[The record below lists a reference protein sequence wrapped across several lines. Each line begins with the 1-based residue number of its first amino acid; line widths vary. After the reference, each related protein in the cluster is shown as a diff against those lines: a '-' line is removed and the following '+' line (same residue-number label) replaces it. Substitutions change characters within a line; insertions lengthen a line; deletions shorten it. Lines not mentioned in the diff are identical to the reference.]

1 MDNRNFMA
9 KISAIMTN
17 FERNVRKAQRLSKTA
32 IPNEIETDITANTN
46 KFQRAIQKAKA
57 MAQKWRSHTV
67 GLKMNTEQYEANLT
81 RAKLEV
87 EKFKQHKVDLK
98 LSDEQLMAKYK
109 TTRATVEAWRKH
121 VVQLDLD
128 ANPAKMAL
136 RGFKQDM
143 IDLNKHTFDVDSSRW
158 KLGNK
163 FAKEFAD
170 IEGKARTHAGILR
183 NILAN
188 AWSNSGRA
196 LAEYQSKMDSLA
208 SNIRTFG
215 TIFSQQ
221 VKGLMI
227 ASFQALIPVI
237 AGIVPVIFAVL
248 NAIKALSGGV
258 VAFAG
263 AGAIAFGGLLAFAL
277 MAKSALKMLKNGTIE
292 ASAATEKYKSALK
305 GVKDEWQ
312 GIVKQNATAIFQ
324 SLANGLN
331 TVKTAL
337 SSLKPFFKGVA
348 DGVNQASKKML
359 EWAKNS
365 QVAQKF
371 FKMMNTTGVSVF
383 NKLLSAAGRFGDG
396 LINVFT
402 QLAPLFQ
409 WSANWMDRLGASFQK
424 WANSAAGKNSIK
436 QFMEYTK
443 TNLPI
448 IGNIFKNV
456 FSGIFNLMNA
466 FGTNSTRIFSYLETM
481 SAKFKAWSE
490 TVGKS
495 QGFKKFIEYVQKNGP
510 VIMQLIGNIV
520 RALVAFGVAMAPI
533 ASVLLRVITAIAGF
547 VAKLFETHPAIA
559 QVIGVLAILGG
570 IFWALMA
577 PIMAVGTVLS
587 NVFGVSLLS
596 VAKHILGF
604 IKNAGLLKGIINL
617 VRGSFMLLMSPLANL
632 AKLIPLLG
640 TALTALTGP
649 VGIVI
654 GVILALVGIIVYLW
668 NTNEQFRNFIIQ
680 AWNSLKEAIGGAI
693 QGIIGWFQ
701 QLLGSVMTTLQPIM
715 PILQVLGQVFNQVF
729 GTVIMTVISQVII
742 AFQAL
747 WAGIQIAAQLIG
759 LAIQILVQT
768 VVGLFT
774 AFIQFITGDF
784 GGAWLTLKNMVVQ
797 NTTAIWNTLVNI
809 WGIITGFLSGALN
822 TILGIFGTSW
832 QQIWATVS
840 SKVSQIWSTITSR
853 FSALVGSIAGFVGQW
868 VARILVG
875 MAQMVAHAVS
885 GMIRFG
891 ASIIS
896 GFVSAVASVGSGV
909 TNMVGKALSFVG
921 QFLSAGRD
929 LIMGMV
935 NGVKAA
941 AGALIG
947 AVTSVVGSAISKAK
961 ALLNIGSPSKVF
973 RQIGVWTMQGFGN
986 GIENQR
992 RNVENSM
999 KTVANAAMK
1008 AFNPNVGLDSSV
1020 TDGLDSSMTG
1030 NVDSH
1035 MTKDVRHS
1043 MQENT
1048 RPIVNIQVRNE
1059 GDIEFIKSTI
1069 EDMNSRDSSIYT

>member
-1 MDNRNFMA
+1 MENRNFMA
-9 KISAIMTN
+9 KISAIISN
-17 FERNVRKAQRLSKTA
+17 FERNVRKAQRLAKTA

-57 MAQKWRSHTV
+57 MAQKWRSHKV
-67 GLKMNTEQYEANLT
+67 DVNANTTQFT
-81 RAKLEV
+81 RAVAFSKAKL
-87 EKFKQHKVDLK
+87 
-98 LSDEQLMAKYK
+98 
-109 TTRATVEAWRKH
+109 ATWRKH
-121 VVQLDLD
+121 TVKLNFDTSGMTKAQI
-128 ANPAKMAL
+128 AMTTISKM
-136 RGFKQDM
+136 
-143 IDLNKHTFDVDSSRW
+143 T
-158 KLGNK
+158 
-163 FAKEFAD
+163 E
-170 IEGKARTHAGILR
+170 
-183 NILAN
+183 
-188 AWSNSGRA
+188 
-196 LAEYQSKMDSLA
+196 EYQNKMDKLA

-221 VKGLMI
+221 VKGVMI

-263 AGAIAFGGLLAFAL
+263 AGAIAFGGLLAYAL
-277 MAKSALKMLKNGTIE
+277 MAKSAIKMLNDGTIQ
-292 ASAATEKYKSALK
+292 ASSATKKYQSALK

-324 SLANGLN
+324 SMANGLN

-365 QVAQKF
+365 QVAQRF

-409 WSANWMDRLGASFQK
+409 WSANWMNRLGASFQK

-559 QVIGVLAILGG
+559 RVIGVMAILGG

-604 IKNAGLLKGIINL
+604 IKNAGLLRGILNL
-617 VRGSFMLLMSPLANL
+617 VKGAFTLLMSPIANIV
-632 AKLIPLLG
+632 KLLPILSG
-640 TALTALTGP
+640 ALTALTGP

-701 QLLGSVMTTLQPIM
+701 QLLGSVMATLQPIM
-715 PILQVLGQVFNQVF
+715 PILQILGQVFNQVF

-853 FSALVGSIAGFVGQW
+853 FSALVGSIAGFVAQW
-868 VARILVG
+868 AARILVG

-909 TNMVGKALSFVG
+909 SNMVSKALNFIG
-921 QFLSAGRD
+921 QFKQAGTDLIQGLVDGVVNMAGR
-929 LIMGMV
+929 LV
-935 NGVKAA
+935 SAVEGVVGGAIAA
-941 AGALIG
+941 A
-947 AVTSVVGSAISKAK
+947 KN
-961 ALLNIGSPSKVF
+961 LLNQHSPSKVF
-973 RQIGVWTMQGFGN
+973 EEIGMYTMQGFIN
-986 GIENQR
+986 GINGQGGAVVKNMR
-992 RNVENSM
+992 HLM
-999 KTVANAAMK
+999 QDATD
-1008 AFNPNVGLDSSV
+1008 AFNPNVSLD
-1020 TDGLDSSMTG
+1020 TDLTKGLDSSMTG

-1048 RPIVNIQVRNE
+1048 RPIVNVQVRNE

-1069 EDMNSRDSSIYT
+1069 EDMNSRDGIMIT